1 MFLVFSGCS
10 HLLTDMSSRCVQMI
24 SDVRICFQKITN
36 VGCWIFST
44 SSLGVLLM
52 FLGCSQAF
60 PRIFPGFSQDVPMG
74 LVSVV
79 GLGGLVWSFGSSR
92 SGGSCGFCGSCGSSG
107 FGGSCESDWLGG
119 SGRPG
124 ESCGYFL
131 PI

>member
-1 MFLVFSGCS
+1 
-10 HLLTDMSSRCVQMI
+10 MI
-24 SDVRICFQKITN
+24 SDVRICFQKITY
-36 VGCWIFST
+36 VGCWIYSR

-52 FLGCSQAF
+52 FSGCSQDL
-60 PRIFPGFSQDVPMG
+60 PRIFPGFSQDVLMG

-92 SGGSCGFCGSCGSSG
+92 SGGSCGSCGSSG

>member
-1 MFLVFSGCS
+1 
-10 HLLTDMSSRCVQMI
+10 
-24 SDVRICFQKITN
+24 
-36 VGCWIFST
+36 
-44 SSLGVLLM
+44 
-52 FLGCSQAF
+52 
-60 PRIFPGFSQDVPMG
+60 MG

-92 SGGSCGFCGSCGSSG
+92 SGGSF
-107 FGGSCESDWLGG
+107 ESDWLGG